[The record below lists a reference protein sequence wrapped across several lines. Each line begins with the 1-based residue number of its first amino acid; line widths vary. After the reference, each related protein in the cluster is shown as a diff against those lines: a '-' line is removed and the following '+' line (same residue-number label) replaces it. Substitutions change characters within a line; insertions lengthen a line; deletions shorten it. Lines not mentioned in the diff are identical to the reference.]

1 MSNTVIS
8 DTAGLDTEMSDTSIT
23 TPSPETLRQARRA
36 TLQIF
41 LINGVLLSSWVPHIP
56 LVQARLGLGEGL
68 LGLALLATAVGAIV
82 AMPVSGLLSSR
93 LGSHHITLATA
104 LLFCVALPLPVLAP
118 SFVTLALALFFFGAC
133 TGSMDVAMNA
143 QAVAVENHLRL
154 PIMSSFHGLF
164 SVGGL
169 LGSSVGGLL
178 LSVGISPAVHVLV
191 VSSLMLIATLMTA
204 PGFLNK
210 QHEAVHAGATFV
222 LPKGPLLALGLLAFL
237 ILLAEGAMADWS
249 AVYLRNA
256 LQTGPGLA
264 AAGYAAFSL
273 MMAVG
278 RLTGDKLI
286 SQVGPVVMTR
296 VTALIA
302 ALGLGLGLIIHH
314 PIAAIIG
321 FGCVGLGLS
330 NLIPVLFSAAGNTP
344 GVPAS
349 TGIAAVATAGYFGFL
364 AGPPLIGAVAEVFG
378 LPVALGMV
386 AVAVF
391 VVAVFA
397 HLTQPNH
404 APVRTSSPLV
414 VDK

>member
-1 MSNTVIS
+1 GGTLMSNTP
-8 DTAGLDTEMSDTSIT
+8 TSNAAT
-23 TPSPETLRQARRA
+23 SATSAPSQPTLQHARRA

-56 LVQARLGLGEGL
+56 LVQARLGLGEGM
-68 LGLALLATAVGAIV
+68 LGLALLATAIGAIL

-93 LGSHHITLATA
+93 LGSRRITTITA
-104 LLFCVALPLPVLAP
+104 LLFCIALPLPVLAP
-118 SFVTLALALFFFGAC
+118 SFVTLAAALFFFGAC

-143 QAVAVENHLRL
+143 QAVAVENHAKI
-154 PIMSSFHGLF
+154 PVMSSFHGLF
-164 SVGGL
+164 SIGGL
-169 LGSSVGGLL
+169 LGSSVGGLIL
-178 LSVGISPAVHVLV
+178 NAGIAPATHVLL
-191 VSSLMLIATLMTA
+191 VSSLMLVVTILTA
-204 PGFLNK
+204 RGFLNK
-210 QHEAVHAGATFV
+210 QHEAVHTGATFV

-237 ILLAEGAMADWS
+237 VLIAEGAMADWS

-273 MMAVG
+273 MMAIG

-286 SQVGPVVMTR
+286 ANVGPVMLTR

-302 ALGLGLGLIIHH
+302 ALGLGLGLIVHH

-344 GVPAS
+344 GVPTS

-364 AGPPLIGAVAEVFG
+364 AGPPLIGLLAELFG

-397 HLTQPNH
+397 HLTQPRH
-404 APVRTSSPLV
+404 APVRASSPLIIE
-414 VDK
+414 K